1 MIDIDDL
8 RRGLSEIAA
17 EADAVDLRER
27 ALATSHRVRVR
38 RTASAV
44 VTGLAIVAV
53 ALGAAVGVRTDRS
66 PAPSGTTPAPTAPEP
81 TTLPTEQQSGQ
92 PDLGPLAAAT
102 ITVPTWGATADT
114 TCTTG
119 RVTLTGGQSPGD
131 GPHRAVNVLSY
142 VATDVDRD
150 GTEDYVAHLMCGEGP
165 ESGGSQIVG
174 FRRDGRNFVPL
185 GRVVGTQDG
194 LAMMDHL
201 EARGDGRVAVLV
213 SKEYTDGGQNSVPN
227 QWRTYAW
234 RNGRF
239 QQLGG
244 PTTFPGRSPVARLSV
259 VPSTLPIRPAGDGF
273 TGRLTVAVSNDGDV
287 DVARL
292 QILLVLPSQ
301 VRPAGAG
308 WKGCAVRPSSDQTAL
323 VCTVPGP
330 RARSRI
336 SVPFTLVSD
345 DRPVLLD
352 EPVDLGNHYV
362 SISQVPP
369 FDGQVTIDEPEA
381 VIPISVP

>member
-27 ALATSHRVRVR
+27 ALATSHRIRVR
-38 RTASAV
+38 RTAASV
-44 VTGLAIVAV
+44 VAGLTVAAV
-53 ALGAAVGVRTDRS
+53 ALGTVIGVRADR
-66 PAPSGTTPAPTAPEP
+66 PPVPSATTPAPTAPAP

-92 PDLGPLAAAT
+92 PDIGPLASAT
-102 ITVPTWGATADT
+102 VTVPSWGATADA

-119 RVTLTGGQSPGD
+119 TVTLTGGQSPGD
-131 GPHRAVNVLSY
+131 GVHRAVNVLSY
-142 VATDVDRD
+142 VATDVDLD
-150 GTEDYVAHLMCGEGP
+150 GAEDYVAHLMCGEGP
-165 ESGGSQIVG
+165 ESGGSQIVA
-174 FRRDGRNFVPL
+174 FRRTGRTFVPI
-185 GRVVGTQDG
+185 GRVVGTRDG

-234 RNGRF
+234 RDGRF
-239 QQLGG
+239 RQVAG
-244 PTTFPGRSPVARLSV
+244 PTTFPARPPAARLSV
-259 VPSTLPIRPAGDGF
+259 VASALPFRPVGNGF
-273 TGRLTVAVSNDGDV
+273 TGRLTVTVSNEGDV

-292 QILLVLPSQ
+292 QILLVLPAQ
-301 VRPAGAG
+301 LRPAGAG
-308 WKGCAVRPSSDQTAL
+308 WQGCAVRPSSDQTAL
-323 VCTVPGP
+323 VCTLPGP

-336 SVPFTLVSD
+336 SVPFTFAAD
-345 DRPVLLD
+345 DRPVSLD
-352 EPVDLGNHYV
+352 DPVGLGNHYV
-362 SISQVPP
+362 SISQLPP